1 MLHVRS
7 FNDKLLLSKI
17 EPIKSSLNFNGAEFS
32 KLLKWVD
39 KLEKTVK
46 ALELENQAL
55 KCQLNS
61 VNTKVKENTFCFHS
75 CFKKLLK
82 ESIIS
87 KYGLFLYNWL
97 WTQPLIIF
105 CLFVCLFV
113 CSFNFMC
120 VCICISLSKAYVNIF
135 LHMANHLSRLASLFL
150 SGCAPHL
157 ANCQNV
163 IYLFFSWGTNKDWSL
178 LFVVVVVVVV
188 VKLWQ
193 INRLYWVICTVTS
206 VSSIRKQ

>member
-7 FNDKLLLSKI
+7 FSDKLLLSKI
-17 EPIKSSLNFNGAEFS
+17 EPIKSLLNFNGAEFS

-113 CSFNFMC
+113 LLTLC
-120 VCICISLSKAYVNIF
+120 VCAFVF
-135 LHMANHLSRLASLFL
+135 LYLKHM
-150 SGCAPHL
+150 
-157 ANCQNV
+157 
-163 IYLFFSWGTNKDWSL
+163 
-178 LFVVVVVVVV
+178 
-188 VKLWQ
+188 
-193 INRLYWVICTVTS
+193 
-206 VSSIRKQ
+206 